1 MFDVSSI
8 YLRHN
13 FAQVWALASDKLTSL
28 EIGYISS
35 LMVTELLCPNFE
47 SHQSSNRIQPSI
59 LPNIHKLCLSIDYIT
74 DAMINQHGKLKH
86 LSLVRSQE
94 YVITYFRRVNDL
106 GLPLLADKCKNME
119 SIFLSGFCCVTDTGF
134 KTILHSFSK
143 LYKLRVS
150 HGTQLTDLIF
160 HDISATS
167 PSLTHVCLRRCTLL
181 TNHAV
186 TSLASNEDL
195 EVLDLRDCRNL
206 GDESLRAISTLPKV
220 RTSLLDGSDISDV
233 GLSYL
238 RPVVIST
245 LISLSVRGCKKL
257 TDKCISALFDGSS
270 KLELQELDLSNLPY
284 LSDNAVLLLAKS
296 RIPPL
301 LELRMRQCPLIG
313 DTSVMALASMQI
325 DEERWHGNCL
335 RLLDLFNCGGI
346 YPAFVSVVEETI
358 FSKAEMVGSYG
369 PFLHVSCHGEEL
381 GVEQGDTADDVYM
394 QDFDEMDE
402 LEQWLAEDDYV
413 DEDMVNAEAVE

>member
-74 DAMINQHGKLKH
+74 DAMVG
-86 LSLVRSQE
+86 
-94 YVITYFRRVNDL
+94 
-106 GLPLLADKCKNME
+106 
-119 SIFLSGFCCVTDTGF
+119 
-134 KTILHSFSK
+134 TIS
-143 LYKLRVS
+143 
-150 HGTQLTDLIF
+150 T
-160 HDISATS
+160 
-167 PSLTHVCLRRCTLL
+167 
-181 TNHAV
+181 V

>member
-1 MFDVSSI
+1 MSLPILEEYMILGSPYWPTSVKTWKAYFSVASVVLQTQVSKRS
-8 YLRHN
+8 
-13 FAQVWALASDKLTSL
+13 
-28 EIGYISS
+28 
-35 LMVTELLCPNFE
+35 C
-47 SHQSSNRIQPSI
+47 I
-59 LPNIHKLCLSIDYIT
+59 LW
-74 DAMINQHGKLKH
+74 
-86 LSLVRSQE
+86 
-94 YVITYFRRVNDL
+94 
-106 GLPLLADKCKNME
+106 
-119 SIFLSGFCCVTDTGF
+119 
-134 KTILHSFSK
+134 
-143 LYKLRVS
+143 VS

-167 PSLTHVCLRRCTLL
+167 LSLTHVCLRRCTLL

-238 RPVVIST
+238 RPVVISS

-296 RIPPL
+296 RIPL

-335 RLLDLFNCGGI
+335 RD
-346 YPAFVSVVEETI
+346 
-358 FSKAEMVGSYG
+358 MVDALAPTR
-369 PFLHVSCHGEEL
+369 PFLHVSCHGEEP

-394 QDFDEMDE
+394 HDFDEMDE